1 MTNPIK
7 RFFQII
13 KELVLFPISFLQ
25 ARKAYQQMDKI
36 LRYSDDPEKQRKL
49 LEKMGLADEMLPL
62 MNQMMYQEISNEM
75 IHEVDLSY
83 LDDIEDEDEEIAD
96 DELED

>member
-36 LRYSDDPEKQRKL
+36 LRLSDDPEKQRKL

-62 MNQMMYQEISNEM
+62 MNQMMYEEISNEM

-83 LDDIEDEDEEIAD
+83 LDDLEGEEDESADED
-96 DELED
+96 LED